1 VKNNFCTVL
10 PDGLVLPRGAPA
22 NFGSGELGEDW
33 LTEDFEPGEIVYGV
47 SRRVPPAYSVRFAN
61 TPVGSE
67 VTVVVEGKSLAGT
80 HWGDGIVLLD
90 RDKSWILT
98 RLLVCLILS
107 LRLYTED

>member
-10 PDGLVLPRGAPA
+10 LDNLVLPRGAPA

-33 LTEDFEPGEIVYGV
+33 LTEDLEPGEIVYGV

-67 VTVVVEGKSLAGT
+67 VTVVVEGESLAGT

-98 RLLVCLILS
+98 RYLVFNIVS
-107 LRLYTED
+107 EIIY